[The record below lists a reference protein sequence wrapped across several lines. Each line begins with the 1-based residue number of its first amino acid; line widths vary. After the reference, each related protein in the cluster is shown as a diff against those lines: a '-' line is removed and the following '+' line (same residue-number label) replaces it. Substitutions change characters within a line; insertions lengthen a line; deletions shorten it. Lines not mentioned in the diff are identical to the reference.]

1 MVKLTWN
8 WWQKKLK
15 VIIMIE
21 IDGVE
26 IPDSLMEKFETYCEK
41 KNISGD
47 EKDRLLKKYV
57 EFIRKSR
64 YEPGEAVGVIA
75 AQSISEPATQMT
87 MRSYTMASTVG
98 RLSKV
103 TLGLPRL
110 IEIFDARKTF
120 ERKMILHPKKEYNT
134 REGALQIAKEIVE
147 KKVSDII
154 EKSAIDLL
162 EMRLEIHIKS
172 EYNPEEIKTLLSKKF
187 KKVEIENKGHI
198 FYLTPEKND
207 VKDLRELKLKIL
219 DINVGG
225 IKGIEEA
232 GIFQDENGNWTIETY
247 GSNLKKILEYDKI
260 DHTNVYTNDI
270 YEVEKTL
277 GIEAARN
284 VIAMEAKNTLDKQ
297 GLDVDVR
304 HILMAADTM
313 TADGKI
319 KSVGRYGVSGSKGS
333 VLARAN
339 FEETIKHLTR
349 AAFRG
354 EVDPLESIVE
364 NVMIGNV
371 SPVGTGVVELGVDME
386 KIKKKSK

>member
-1 MVKLTWN
+1 M
-8 WWQKKLK
+8 
-15 VIIMIE
+15 MIE
-21 IDGVE
+21 INGVE
-26 IPDSLMEKFETYCEK
+26 IPDALMERFDKYCKDKGINE
-41 KNISGD
+41 G
-47 EKDRLLKKYV
+47 ERDRLLKEYAK
-57 EFIRKSR
+57 FIQRSR

-110 IEIFDARKTF
+110 IEVFDARKTF
-120 ERKMILHPKKEYNT
+120 ERKMRIYPKKEYNN
-134 REGALQIAKEIVE
+134 RESALEIASEIVE

-162 EMRLEIHIKS
+162 DLRIELHLKDKYDS
-172 EYNPEEIKTLLSKKF
+172 EQIKTLLEKKI
-187 KKVEIENKGHI
+187 KRIEVETHGHTI
-198 FYLTPEKND
+198 YVIPEKNGI
-207 VKDLRELKLKIL
+207 KDLREIKLKIL

-232 GIFQDENGNWTIETY
+232 GVFQDENDNWVIETY
-247 GSNLKKILEYDKI
+247 GSNLKKIVEYDKI
-260 DHTNVYTNDI
+260 DHTRVYTNDI
-270 YEVEKTL
+270 YEVEKVF

-354 EVDPLESIVE
+354 EIDPLESIVE

-371 SPVGTGVVELGVDME
+371 SPVGTGVVELGVDIE
-386 KIKKKSK
+386 KIRKQKKK